1 MEKKEIQTKRKIKI
15 VLLGDKGVGKSSII
29 NKFTL
34 NKFDD
39 NVQVKQDVR

>member
-1 MEKKEIQTKRKIKI
+1 MEKGGTKVTKRKVKI

-39 NVQVKQDVR
+39 NVQVVVG

>member
-1 MEKKEIQTKRKIKI
+1 MEKRETQATKRRIKI

-39 NVQVKQDVR
+39 NVQVVLP